1 MDLLTVSLL
10 DSLPPA
16 DSLPIVK
23 QAVDSTLFHELKN
36 SMDQA
41 EYRSNNLWVVFASTL
56 LFLMI
61 LGFACLETG
70 LTRSKNAAN
79 VLFKYTLIPGIALLT
94 FIGWG
99 YNLMYPEACFP
110 GGFVGKFRWGI
121 EMPSEGVHPNNNYSF
136 WTFILYQ
143 ALLIAISTCIISGA
157 MAERIRI
164 RALILYCLLF
174 TGLVYPIVGMWH
186 WGGGWLTQYL
196 TPEFYDFSGASLV
209 HMVGGCAAL
218 VGAAMLG
225 PRIGKYSDEKIMPI
239 MGHNIPIAGIG
250 LFLLW
255 LGWIGFTGG
264 SVMSSNPE
272 KLSYVIL
279 TTFVSGIAGCSG
291 AFLISYSINRT
302 HDITMLMNG
311 ILAGLVAISASA
323 DIMNPLESFI
333 IGFIAGLFVVFS
345 VLLFDK
351 LKIDDPVGAV
361 SVHFMCSIWGILA
374 VGIFGPR
381 ASKEQFI
388 SQLLGCASIVLTVS
402 ILSFIILFF
411 LRKTVGL
418 RVSPKQELEGLDINK
433 HGMKAYN
440 QDGENN

>member
-1 MDLLTVSLL
+1 MNLLIVSLV
-10 DSLPPA
+10 DSLPITT
-16 DSLPIVK
+16 DSLPIVQ
-23 QAVDSTLFHELKN
+23 QAVDSTLYHELKN
-36 SMDQA
+36 SIHQS
-41 EYRSNNLWVVFASTL
+41 EYHSNNLWMVFSCAF

-79 VLFKYTLIPGIALLT
+79 VLFKYTLIPTIALIT

-99 YNLMYPEACFP
+99 YNLMYPDQHLIS
-110 GGFVGKFRWGI
+110 GFLGKFKFGI
-121 EMPSEGVHPNNNYSF
+121 DVINETTSTYSYSF

-143 ALLIAISTCIISGA
+143 ALLIAISICIISGA

-164 RALILYCLLF
+164 RAWILFCLLF
-174 TGLVYPIVGMWH
+174 AGLIYPAVGMWQ
-186 WGGGWLTQYL
+186 WGGGWLSQYL
-196 TPEFYDFSGASLV
+196 APTFHDFSGASLV

-218 VGAAMLG
+218 FGAAMLG
-225 PRIGKYSDEKIMPI
+225 PRIGKYSEEKIMPI

-264 SVMSSNPE
+264 AVLSSDPD

-279 TTFVSGIAGCSG
+279 TTFISAIAGCFG
-291 AFLISYSINRT
+291 AFLISFSINRT

-323 DIMNPLESFI
+323 DIMSPLESFI

-361 SVHFMCSIWGILA
+361 SVHFMCSIWGLLA

-388 SQLLGCASIVLTVS
+388 SQLLGCASLILTVS
-402 ILSFIILFF
+402 ILSYIILFF
-411 LRKTVGL
+411 LRKTAGL
-418 RVSPKQELEGLDINK
+418 RVSSKQELEGMDINR